1 MFFDFI
7 KVSKNRTFIF
17 SDFANSVFTMSK
29 FSVFKKILFG
39 ILILFSLTFTLILH
53 TIFFK
58 PITLGL
64 FYEKIFWES
73 ILEDPEYLT
82 SLGILNRFGIGSY
95 QKKLTDISIEKQE
108 QDLEK
113 TKKNLE
119 ILLSYGKEDLSGQEL
134 LSFEILEWS
143 LRLKISGERFLFHD
157 YPANQLFG
165 VQNQLPTFLA
175 TQHPVTSSQDVE
187 DYIARLEVVP
197 KKIDQL
203 IEGILFRDK
212 NGILPPDF
220 ILDRLISEVNGFV
233 TVPAKENLLYT
244 TFEKKI
250 KKIDSVSL
258 DFQNRSLERVK
269 QSIESKVYPA
279 YSKLLI
285 LFLEQKGHAD
295 SRAGVWK
302 LPDGDLYYIHEL
314 KKHTTTELTPE
325 EIHNIGLSEVSRIQ
339 NEMKIILKKIGKNK
353 PIPIAM
359 SELRKDS
366 KFLFPDNEEGK
377 LQALEEYNKIL
388 KHSEEKT
395 KSLFFR
401 MPKSRV
407 EVERIPVFKEK
418 TAPGAYYDEP
428 ALDGSRPG
436 VFYANLRDTK
446 KIPKFGMKTLTYHE
460 TIPGH
465 HLQIAIM
472 QELKNL
478 PRFRNTITFT
488 AYVEG
493 WALYAERLA
502 KDYDF
507 FQDPYSDLGR
517 LQAELFR
524 AVRLVVDTG
533 LHYKRWS
540 REQAISYMIQNTGMA
555 PKDVTAEIERY
566 IVYPGQ
572 ACSYK
577 LGMLKILELREKVK
591 TRKKE
596 TFDIREF
603 HSVVL
608 DNGSLPL
615 SILEKLIQDELLNN
629 QEKNK
634 LELL

>member
-1 MFFDFI
+1 
-7 KVSKNRTFIF
+7 
-17 SDFANSVFTMSK
+17 MSK
-29 FSVFKKILFG
+29 SSLFKRILFG
-39 ILILFSLTFTLILH
+39 ILILLSLVLTLFLH

-58 PITLGL
+58 PLTLGL

-73 ILEDPEYLT
+73 ILNDPEYLT
-82 SLGILNRFGIGSY
+82 SLGILNNFGIGSY
-95 QKKLTDISIEKQE
+95 QKKLTDISVERQK

-113 TKKNLE
+113 AKKNLE

-134 LSFEILEWS
+134 LSFEILEWF
-143 LRLKISGERFLFHD
+143 LRLKISGEKFLFHD

-165 VQNQLPTFLA
+165 IQSQLPTFLV
-175 TQHPVTSSQDVE
+175 TQHPIKSSQDVE
-187 DYIARLEVVP
+187 NYIARLEFVP

-203 IEGILFRDK
+203 IEGILYRDRK
-212 NGILPPDF
+212 GILPPDF
-220 ILDRLISEVNGFV
+220 ILDRLISEVEGFIK
-233 TVPAKENLLYT
+233 VPAKENILYT
-244 TFEKKI
+244 SFGGKIEKISSISSDLK
-250 KKIDSVSL
+250 D
-258 DFQNRSLERVK
+258 RSLTRVQ
-269 QSIESKVYPA
+269 QSIESGIYPS
-279 YSKLLI
+279 YSKLLN
-285 LFLEQKGHAD
+285 LFLEQKKHAD

-302 LPDGDLYYIHEL
+302 LPDGDAYYSHEL
-314 KKHTTTELTPE
+314 KKHTTVELDPE
-325 EIHNIGLSEVSRIQ
+325 QIHNIGLSEVSRIQ
-339 NEMKIILKKIGKNK
+339 NEMKTILKNLGKNQS
-353 PIPIAM
+353 IPNAM

-366 KFLFPDNEEGK
+366 QFLFPDNEKGK
-377 LQALEEYNKIL
+377 LQALEEYKKIL
-388 KHSEEKT
+388 KDSEEKA
-395 KSLFFR
+395 KSLFFK
-401 MPKSRV
+401 MPKSKV
-407 EVERIPVFKEK
+407 EVDRIPIFKEK

-436 VFYANLRDTK
+436 IFYANLRDTK
-446 KIPKFGMKTLTYHE
+446 EIPKFGMKTLTYHE

-472 QELKNL
+472 QELKGL

-533 LHYKRWS
+533 LHYKRWT
-540 REQAISYMIQNTGMA
+540 REQAISYMMQNTGMA

-577 LGMLKILELREKVK
+577 IGMLKILELREKVK
-591 TRKKE
+591 VHKKK
-596 TFDIREF
+596 TFDIRKF

-615 SILEKLIQDELLNN
+615 IILERLVEDELLN
-629 QEKNK
+629 EKK
-634 LELL
+634 

>member
-1 MFFDFI
+1 MGPCELC
-7 KVSKNRTFIF
+7 
-17 SDFANSVFTMSK
+17 FTMSK
-29 FSVFKKILFG
+29 FSIFKKILFG
-39 ILILFSLTFTLILH
+39 ILILLSLAFTLILH

-82 SLGILNRFGIGSY
+82 SLGILNRFRIGGY

-108 QDLEK
+108 QDL
-113 TKKNLE
+113 KKAKKDLE
-119 ILLSYGKEDLSGQEL
+119 ILLSYGKENLSGQEL

-165 VQNQLPTFLA
+165 VQSQLPTFLA

-187 DYIARLEVVP
+187 DYIARLEAIP

-220 ILDRLISEVNGFV
+220 ILDRLISEVKGFV
-233 TVPAKENLLYT
+233 AVPAKKNLLYT

-250 KKIDSVSL
+250 KKIDSVSV

-285 LFLEQKGHAD
+285 LFLKQKEHAD

-339 NEMKIILKKIGKNK
+339 NEMKIILKKVGKNM

-359 SELRKDS
+359 SELRKDP
-366 KFLFPDNEEGK
+366 KFLFPDTEEGK
-377 LQALEEYNKIL
+377 LHALEEYKKIL
-388 KHSEEKT
+388 KDSEEKT

-401 MPKSRV
+401 MPKSKV

-436 VFYANLRDTK
+436 IFYANLRDTK
-446 KIPKFGMKTLTYHE
+446 EIPKFGMKTLTYHE

-472 QELKNL
+472 QELEKL
-478 PRFRNTITFT
+478 PRFRNTATFT

-533 LHYKRWS
+533 LHYKRWN

-566 IVYPGQ
+566 VVYPGQ

-591 TRKKE
+591 ARKKE

-608 DNGSLPL
+608 NNGSLPL
-615 SILEKLIQDELLNN
+615 NILEKLIQDELLND
-629 QEKNK
+629 QEKK
-634 LELL
+634 

>member
-1 MFFDFI
+1 
-7 KVSKNRTFIF
+7 
-17 SDFANSVFTMSK
+17 MSK
-29 FSVFKKILFG
+29 FSIFKKILFG
-39 ILILFSLTFTLILH
+39 ILILLSLAFTLILH

-82 SLGILNRFGIGSY
+82 SLGILNRFGIGGY

-108 QDLEK
+108 QDL
-113 TKKNLE
+113 KKAKKDLE
-119 ILLSYGKEDLSGQEL
+119 ILLSYGKENLSGQEL

-165 VQNQLPTFLA
+165 VQSQLPTFLA

-187 DYIARLEVVP
+187 DYIARLEAIP

-220 ILDRLISEVNGFV
+220 ILDRLISEVKGFV
-233 TVPAKENLLYT
+233 AVPAKKNLLYT

-250 KKIDSVSL
+250 KKIDSISV

-285 LFLEQKGHAD
+285 LFLKQKEHAD

-314 KKHTTTELTPE
+314 KKHTTTELIPE

-339 NEMKIILKKIGKNK
+339 NEMKIILKKVGKNM

-359 SELRKDS
+359 SELRKDP
-366 KFLFPDNEEGK
+366 KFLFPDTEEGK
-377 LQALEEYNKIL
+377 LHALEEYKKIL
-388 KHSEEKT
+388 KDSEEKT

-401 MPKSRV
+401 MPKSKV

-436 VFYANLRDTK
+436 IFYANLRDTK
-446 KIPKFGMKTLTYHE
+446 EIPKFGMKTLTYHE

-472 QELKNL
+472 QELEKL
-478 PRFRNTITFT
+478 PRFRNTATFT

-533 LHYKRWS
+533 LHYKRWN

-566 IVYPGQ
+566 VVYPGQ

-591 TRKKE
+591 ARKKE

-608 DNGSLPL
+608 NNGSLPL
-615 SILEKLIQDELLNN
+615 NILEKLIQDELLND
-629 QEKNK
+629 QEKK
-634 LELL
+634 

>member
-1 MFFDFI
+1 
-7 KVSKNRTFIF
+7 
-17 SDFANSVFTMSK
+17 MSNT
-29 FSVFKKILFG
+29 SLFKRILIG
-39 ILILFSLTFTLILH
+39 ILILLFLTLTLFLH

-58 PITLGL
+58 PFTIGL

-73 ILEDPEYLT
+73 VLDDPEYLT
-82 SLGILNRFGIGSY
+82 SLGILNNFGIIGY
-95 QKKLTDISIEKQE
+95 QKKLTDISIEKQKR
-108 QDLEK
+108 DLEK
-113 TKKNLE
+113 AKKDLE
-119 ILLSYGKEDLSGQEL
+119 TLLSYGKESLSGQEL

-165 VQNQLPTFLA
+165 IQSQLPTFLA
-175 TQHPVTSSQDVE
+175 TQHPITSSQDV
-187 DYIARLEVVP
+187 DNYVARLEAVP

-203 IEGILFRDK
+203 IEGILYRDK
-212 NGILPPDF
+212 NEILPPDF
-220 ILDRLISEVNGFV
+220 ILDRLISEVRGFV
-233 TVPAKENLLYT
+233 EVPVRENILYVA
-244 TFEKKI
+244 FEKKI
-250 KKIDSVSL
+250 GKINSISADSKPRYLAKV
-258 DFQNRSLERVK
+258 Q
-269 QSIESKVYPA
+269 QSIESGVYPA
-279 YSKLLI
+279 YSKLLNR
-285 LFLEQKGHAD
+285 LLEQKKHAD

-302 LPDGDLYYIHEL
+302 LPDGDAYYSHEL
-314 KKHTTTELTPE
+314 KKHTTTELSPE
-325 EIHNIGLSEVSRIQ
+325 QIHKIGLSEVSRIQ
-339 NEMKIILKKIGKNK
+339 NEMKTILKSIGKNQ

-359 SELRKDS
+359 SELRKDPR
-366 KFLFPDNEEGK
+366 FLFPDNEEGK
-377 LQALEEYNKIL
+377 LQALEEYKKIL
-388 KHSEEKT
+388 KDSENKT
-395 KSLFFR
+395 KPLFFR
-401 MPKSRV
+401 MPESKV
-407 EVERIPVFKEK
+407 EVERIHVFKEK

-446 KIPKFGMKTLTYHE
+446 EIPTFGMKTLTYHE

-472 QELKNL
+472 QELKGL

-533 LHYKRWS
+533 LHHKRWT
-540 REQAISYMIQNTGMA
+540 REQAISYMMQNTGMA

-577 LGMLKILELREKVK
+577 LGMLKILELREKVR
-591 TRKKE
+591 THKKE
-596 TFDIREF
+596 TFDIRKF

-615 SILEKLIQDELLNN
+615 IILEKLIQDELLN
-629 QEKNK
+629 EKK
-634 LELL
+634 

>member
-1 MFFDFI
+1 
-7 KVSKNRTFIF
+7 
-17 SDFANSVFTMSK
+17 MSE
-29 FSVFKKILFG
+29 SSLFKRILFG
-39 ILILFSLTFTLILH
+39 ILTLLSLILILFLH

-58 PITLGL
+58 PLTLAL

-73 ILEDPEYLT
+73 VLNDPEYLT
-82 SLGILNRFGIGSY
+82 SLGILNNFGIDGY
-95 QKKLTDISIEKQE
+95 QKKLTNISVERQK

-113 TKKNLE
+113 AKKNLE

-143 LRLKISGERFLFHD
+143 LRLKISGEKFLFHD

-165 VQNQLPTFLA
+165 VQSQLPTFLA
-175 TQHPVTSSQDVE
+175 TQHPIKSSQDVE
-187 DYIARLEVVP
+187 NYIARLEVVP

-203 IEGILFRDK
+203 IEGILYRDRK
-212 NGILPPDF
+212 GIIPPDF
-220 ILDRLISEVNGFV
+220 ILDRLISEVEGFIG
-233 TVPAKENLLYT
+233 VPAKENILYT
-244 TFEKKI
+244 SFGEKIEKI
-250 KKIDSVSL
+250 SSIPSDLKD
-258 DFQNRSLERVK
+258 RSLTRV
-269 QSIESKVYPA
+269 QRSIESGVYPS
-279 YSKLLI
+279 YSKLLN
-285 LFLEQKGHAD
+285 LFLEQKKRAD
-295 SRAGVWK
+295 SKAGVWK
-302 LPDGDLYYIHEL
+302 LPDGDTYYSHEL
-314 KKHTTTELTPE
+314 KKHTTTELNPKQ
-325 EIHNIGLSEVSRIQ
+325 IHNIGLSEVSRIQ
-339 NEMKIILKKIGKNK
+339 NEMKTILKNLGKNQS
-353 PIPIAM
+353 IPNAM

-366 KFLFPDNEEGK
+366 RFLFPDNEKGK
-377 LQALEEYNKIL
+377 LQALEEYKKIL
-388 KHSEEKT
+388 KDSEEKA
-395 KSLFFR
+395 KSLFFK
-401 MPKSRV
+401 MPESKV
-407 EVERIPVFKEK
+407 EVDRIPVFKEK

-436 VFYANLRDTK
+436 IFYANLRDTK
-446 KIPKFGMKTLTYHE
+446 EIPKFGMKTLTYHE

-472 QELKNL
+472 QELKGF

-533 LHYKRWS
+533 LHYKRWT
-540 REQAISYMIQNTGMA
+540 REQAIYYMMQNTGMA

-566 IVYPGQ
+566 VVYPGQ

-577 LGMLKILELREKVK
+577 IGMLKILELREKVK
-591 TRKKE
+591 IHKKK

-608 DNGSLPL
+608 GSGSLPL
-615 SILEKLIQDELLNN
+615 IILEKLVEDELLN
-629 QEKNK
+629 EKK
-634 LELL
+634 

>member
-1 MFFDFI
+1 MDF
-7 KVSKNRTFIF
+7 K
-17 SDFANSVFTMSK
+17 
-29 FSVFKKILFG
+29 
-39 ILILFSLTFTLILH
+39 
-53 TIFFK
+53 
-58 PITLGL
+58 
-64 FYEKIFWES
+64 
-73 ILEDPEYLT
+73 
-82 SLGILNRFGIGSY
+82 
-95 QKKLTDISIEKQE
+95 
-108 QDLEK
+108 
-113 TKKNLE
+113 
-119 ILLSYGKEDLSGQEL
+119 
-134 LSFEILEWS
+134 
-143 LRLKISGERFLFHD
+143 
-157 YPANQLFG
+157 
-165 VQNQLPTFLA
+165 
-175 TQHPVTSSQDVE
+175 
-187 DYIARLEVVP
+187 
-197 KKIDQL
+197 
-203 IEGILFRDK
+203 
-212 NGILPPDF
+212 
-220 ILDRLISEVNGFV
+220 
-233 TVPAKENLLYT
+233 
-244 TFEKKI
+244 
-250 KKIDSVSL
+250 
-258 DFQNRSLERVK
+258 NRSLERVK

-285 LFLEQKGHAD
+285 LFLEQKKHAD

-302 LPDGDLYYIHEL
+302 LPDGDLYYIQEL

-339 NEMKIILKKIGKNK
+339 NEMEMILKKIGKNK

-359 SELRKDS
+359 SELRKDPN
-366 KFLFPDNEEGK
+366 FLFPDNEEGK
-377 LQALEEYNKIL
+377 LQALEEYKKIL
-388 KHSEEKT
+388 NDSKEKT
-395 KSLFFR
+395 ESLFFK
-401 MPKSRV
+401 MPKSKV
-407 EVERIPVFKEK
+407 EVERIPIFKEK

-436 VFYANLRDTK
+436 IFYANLRDTK
-446 KIPKFGMKTLTYHE
+446 EIPKFGMKTLTYHE

-472 QELKNL
+472 QELKGL

-502 KDYDF
+502 KDYNF

-540 REQAISYMIQNTGMA
+540 REQAISYMMQNTGMA

-591 TRKKE
+591 ARKKE

-615 SILEKLIQDELLNN
+615 SILEKLIQDQLLND

>member
-1 MFFDFI
+1 MF
-7 KVSKNRTFIF
+7 RF
-17 SDFANSVFTMSK
+17 SI
-29 FSVFKKILFG
+29 FKKILFG
-39 ILILFSLTFTLILH
+39 ILILLSLAFTLILH

-82 SLGILNRFGIGSY
+82 SLGILNRFEIGGY
-95 QKKLTDISIEKQE
+95 QKKLTDISIEKQK

-113 TKKNLE
+113 AKKNLE
-119 ILLSYGKEDLSGQEL
+119 ILLSYGKENLSGQEL

-165 VQNQLPTFLA
+165 VQNQIPTFLA
-175 TQHPVTSSQDVE
+175 TQHPITSSQDVE
-187 DYIARLEVVP
+187 DYIARLEAVS

-220 ILDRLISEVNGFV
+220 ILDRLISEVEGFV
-233 TVPAKENLLYT
+233 TVPAKKNLLYT

-250 KKIDSVSL
+250 KKIDSVSV
-258 DFQNRSLERVK
+258 DFKNRSLERVK

-285 LFLEQKGHAD
+285 LFLEQKKHAD

-302 LPDGDLYYIHEL
+302 LPDGDLYYIQEL

-339 NEMKIILKKIGKNK
+339 NEMEMILKKIGKNK

-359 SELRKDS
+359 SELRKDPN
-366 KFLFPDNEEGK
+366 FLFPDNEEGK
-377 LQALEEYNKIL
+377 LQALEEYKKIL
-388 KHSEEKT
+388 NDSKEKT
-395 KSLFFR
+395 ESLFFK
-401 MPKSRV
+401 MPKSKV
-407 EVERIPVFKEK
+407 EVERIPIFKEK

-436 VFYANLRDTK
+436 IFYANLRDTK
-446 KIPKFGMKTLTYHE
+446 EIPKFGMKTLTYHE

-472 QELKNL
+472 QELKGL

-502 KDYDF
+502 KDYNF

-540 REQAISYMIQNTGMA
+540 REQAISYMMQNTGMA

-591 TRKKE
+591 ARKKE

-615 SILEKLIQDELLNN
+615 SILEKLIQDQLLND
-629 QEKNK
+629 QEKK
-634 LELL
+634 

>member
-1 MFFDFI
+1 M
-7 KVSKNRTFIF
+7 VSITARKR
-17 SDFANSVFTMSK
+17 
-29 FSVFKKILFG
+29 ILFG
-39 ILILFSLTFTLILH
+39 FLFFVLLCFTLLLQ

-64 FYEKIFWES
+64 FYEKVFWES
-73 ILEDPEYLT
+73 VLDDPEYLT
-82 SLGILNRFGIGSY
+82 SLGVLNNLGINGY
-95 QKKLTDISIEKQE
+95 QKRLTDISIEKQK

-113 TKKNLE
+113 AKKNLE
-119 ILLSYGKEDLSGQEL
+119 TLLSYGKDGLADQEL

-143 LRLKISGERFLFHD
+143 LRLRIAGERFLFHD

-165 VQNQLPTFLA
+165 VQSQVPTFLV
-175 TQHPVTSSQDVE
+175 TQHPLKSSNDVE
-187 DYIARLEVVP
+187 NYVFRLGAVP

-203 IEGILFRDK
+203 IAGILLRDQ
-212 NGILPPDF
+212 NRILPPDF
-220 ILDRLISEVNGFV
+220 ILDRLISEVSDFIS
-233 TVPAKENLLYT
+233 VPARENILYVA
-244 TFEKKI
+244 FEKKLR
-250 KKIDSVSL
+250 K
-258 DFQNRSLERVK
+258 
-269 QSIESKVYPA
+269 IESIPKEKQDFYLIQVQNSIVTQIYPA
-279 YSKLLI
+279 YSKLLN
-285 LFLEQKGHAD
+285 LFNEQKKHSD
-295 SRAGVWK
+295 SKAGVWK
-302 LPDGDLYYIHEL
+302 LPDGDQYYSHEL
-314 KKHTTTELTPE
+314 KKHTTTDLSPE

-339 NEMKIILKKIGKNK
+339 TEMKRILKGLGKNQ
-353 PIPIAM
+353 PIPAAM
-359 SELRKDS
+359 SALRKDPR
-366 KFLFPDNEEGK
+366 FLFPDTEDGK
-377 LQALEEYNKIL
+377 IQALEEYKNIL
-388 KHSEEKT
+388 KDGEEKT
-395 KSLFFR
+395 KALFLK
-401 MPKSRV
+401 MPEGKV

-436 VFYANLRDTK
+436 IFYANLRDTK
-446 KIPKFGMKTLTYHE
+446 EIPKFGMRTLTYHE

-472 QELKNL
+472 QELKGL

-502 KDYDF
+502 KDYHF

-533 LHYKRWS
+533 LHYKRWT
-540 REQAISYMIQNTGMA
+540 REEAISYMMENTGMP

-577 LGMLKILELREKVK
+577 LGMLKILELREKV
-591 TRKKE
+591 RENKKE
-596 TFDIREF
+596 QFDIREF

-608 DNGSLPL
+608 NSGSLPL
-615 SILEKLIQDELLNN
+615 TILENLVNEKLLNG
-629 QEKNK
+629 KK
-634 LELL
+634 

>member
-1 MFFDFI
+1 MF
-7 KVSKNRTFIF
+7 RF
-17 SDFANSVFTMSK
+17 SI
-29 FSVFKKILFG
+29 FKKILFG
-39 ILILFSLTFTLILH
+39 ILILLSLAFTLILH

-82 SLGILNRFGIGSY
+82 SLGILNRFEIGGY
-95 QKKLTDISIEKQE
+95 QKKLTDISIEKQK

-113 TKKNLE
+113 AKKNLE
-119 ILLSYGKEDLSGQEL
+119 ILLSYGKENLSGQEL

-165 VQNQLPTFLA
+165 VQNQIPTFLA
-175 TQHPVTSSQDVE
+175 TQHPITSSQDVE
-187 DYIARLEVVP
+187 DYIARLEAVS

-220 ILDRLISEVNGFV
+220 ILDRLISEVEGFV
-233 TVPAKENLLYT
+233 TVPAKKNLLYT

-250 KKIDSVSL
+250 KKIDSVSV
-258 DFQNRSLERVK
+258 DFKNRSLERVK

-285 LFLEQKGHAD
+285 LFLEQKKHAD

-302 LPDGDLYYIHEL
+302 LPDGDLYYIQEL

-339 NEMKIILKKIGKNK
+339 NEMEMILKKIGKNK

-359 SELRKDS
+359 SELRKDPN
-366 KFLFPDNEEGK
+366 FLFPDNEEGK
-377 LQALEEYNKIL
+377 LQALEEYKKIL
-388 KHSEEKT
+388 NDSKEKT
-395 KSLFFR
+395 ESLFFK
-401 MPKSRV
+401 MPKSKV
-407 EVERIPVFKEK
+407 EVERIPIFKEK

-436 VFYANLRDTK
+436 IFYANLRDTK
-446 KIPKFGMKTLTYHE
+446 EIPKFGMKTLTYHE

-472 QELKNL
+472 QELKGL

-502 KDYDF
+502 KDYNF

-540 REQAISYMIQNTGMA
+540 REQAISYMMQNTGMA

-591 TRKKE
+591 VRKKE

-615 SILEKLIQDELLNN
+615 NILEKLIQDQLLND
-629 QEKNK
+629 QKKNK

>member
-1 MFFDFI
+1 MF
-7 KVSKNRTFIF
+7 RF
-17 SDFANSVFTMSK
+17 SI
-29 FSVFKKILFG
+29 FKKILFG
-39 ILILFSLTFTLILH
+39 ILILLSLAFTLILH

-82 SLGILNRFGIGSY
+82 SLGILNRFEIGGY
-95 QKKLTDISIEKQE
+95 QKKLTDISIEKQK

-113 TKKNLE
+113 AKKNLE
-119 ILLSYGKEDLSGQEL
+119 ILLSYGKENLSGQEL

-165 VQNQLPTFLA
+165 VQNQIPTFLA
-175 TQHPVTSSQDVE
+175 TQHPITSSQDVE
-187 DYIARLEVVP
+187 DYIARLEAVS

-220 ILDRLISEVNGFV
+220 ILDRLISEVKGFV
-233 TVPAKENLLYT
+233 TVPAKKNLLYT

-250 KKIDSVSL
+250 KKIDSVSV
-258 DFQNRSLERVK
+258 DFKNRSLERVK

-285 LFLEQKGHAD
+285 LFLEQKKHAD

-302 LPDGDLYYIHEL
+302 LPDGDLYYIQEL

-339 NEMKIILKKIGKNK
+339 NEMEMILKKIGKNK

-359 SELRKDS
+359 SELRKDPR
-366 KFLFPDNEEGK
+366 FLFPDNEEGK
-377 LQALEEYNKIL
+377 LQALEEYKKIL
-388 KHSEEKT
+388 NDSKEKT
-395 KSLFFR
+395 ESLFFK
-401 MPKSRV
+401 MPKSKV
-407 EVERIPVFKEK
+407 EVERIPIFKEK

-436 VFYANLRDTK
+436 IFYANLRDTK
-446 KIPKFGMKTLTYHE
+446 EIPKFGMKTLTYHE

-472 QELKNL
+472 QELKGL

-502 KDYDF
+502 KDYNF

-540 REQAISYMIQNTGMA
+540 REQAISYMMQNTGMA

-591 TRKKE
+591 ARKKE

-615 SILEKLIQDELLNN
+615 SILEKLIQDQLLND
-629 QEKNK
+629 QEKK
-634 LELL
+634 

>member
-1 MFFDFI
+1 MF
-7 KVSKNRTFIF
+7 RF
-17 SDFANSVFTMSK
+17 SI
-29 FSVFKKILFG
+29 FKKILFG
-39 ILILFSLTFTLILH
+39 ILILLSLAFTLILH

-82 SLGILNRFGIGSY
+82 SLGILNRFEIGGY
-95 QKKLTDISIEKQE
+95 QKKLTDISIEKQK

-113 TKKNLE
+113 AKKNLE
-119 ILLSYGKEDLSGQEL
+119 ILLSYGKENLSGQEL

-165 VQNQLPTFLA
+165 VQNQIPTFLA
-175 TQHPVTSSQDVE
+175 TQHPITSSQDVE
-187 DYIARLEVVP
+187 DYIARLEAVS

-220 ILDRLISEVNGFV
+220 ILDRLISEVEGFV
-233 TVPAKENLLYT
+233 TVPAKKNLLYT

-250 KKIDSVSL
+250 KKIDSVSV
-258 DFQNRSLERVK
+258 DFKNRSLERVK

-285 LFLEQKGHAD
+285 LFLEQKKHAD

-302 LPDGDLYYIHEL
+302 LPDGDLYYIQEL

-339 NEMKIILKKIGKNK
+339 NEMEMILKKIGKNK

-359 SELRKDS
+359 SELRKDLR
-366 KFLFPDNEEGK
+366 FLFPDNEEGK
-377 LQALEEYNKIL
+377 LQALEEYKKIL
-388 KHSEEKT
+388 NDSQEKT
-395 KSLFFR
+395 KSLFFK
-401 MPKSRV
+401 MPKSKV
-407 EVERIPVFKEK
+407 EVERIPIFKEK

-436 VFYANLRDTK
+436 IFYANLRDTK
-446 KIPKFGMKTLTYHE
+446 EIPKFGMKTLTYHE

-472 QELKNL
+472 QELKGL

-502 KDYDF
+502 KDYNF

-540 REQAISYMIQNTGMA
+540 REQAISYMMQNTGMA

-591 TRKKE
+591 VHKKE

-615 SILEKLIQDELLNN
+615 SILEKLIQDQLLND
-629 QEKNK
+629 QEKK
-634 LELL
+634 